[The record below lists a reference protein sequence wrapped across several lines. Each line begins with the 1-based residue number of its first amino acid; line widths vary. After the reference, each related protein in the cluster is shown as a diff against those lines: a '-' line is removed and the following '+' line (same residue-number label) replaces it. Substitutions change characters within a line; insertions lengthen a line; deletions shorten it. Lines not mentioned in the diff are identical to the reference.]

1 MTQIARRRLLQSAAL
16 IPAGWAAASAEP
28 ASAACLNPLPA
39 AFDETFDVVIIG
51 SGFAGLAAALS
62 ATESGAKTAVF
73 EKMAFIGGN
82 SSLSGG
88 MIAVP
93 GSSVQKAQGIEDSPA
108 ALEADMERIGLGLGD
123 PEHIRFVCEKASETF
138 EWTRTAFGVQ
148 WNEHLT
154 GKGGHSAS
162 RCMITQQGTGQG
174 IIVPAVNKVKAL
186 GVPIRT
192 GCFMEAVIRDADGR
206 VKGVRIREGY
216 VFGKPGS
223 GKVKTICARRGVI
236 LACGGFGADVRYR
249 KALDPK
255 LGEAFLTTNQPGAT
269 AEAWREA
276 SRIGARI
283 IQADWIQCLPSC
295 SPLEQGMGI
304 ATHFASISG
313 SLFGFWLSTL
323 TSSRFVNE
331 FGDRKLCT
339 DAILT
344 IINKGGEALAFSDDD
359 GVRHLESLRPG
370 LFAKMTAAGTVQK
383 FDDADALAAA
393 FRMDPAKLR
402 ETIAKYNEDLAR
414 NSDPMFGRRFDKAA
428 KPIGSGPYYVSR
440 MSPKVH
446 HCMGGVATAVNTAVL
461 DVITDEPIPGL
472 FAAGEFVGGIHGAVR
487 IGACA
492 VLDCLVN
499 GREAGKSASAEKAWC

>member
-1 MTQIARRRLLQSAAL
+1 MTHIARRRLLQGAAL
-16 IPAGWAAASAEP
+16 IPAAGAFV
-28 ASAACLNPLPA
+28 PA
-39 AFDETFDVVIIG
+39 AEASCVNPIPTKFNETYDVVVIG
-51 SGFAGLAAALS
+51 SGFAGLAAAL
-62 ATESGAKTAVF
+62 AAHEAGAKTAVF

-88 MIAVP
+88 MLAVP
-93 GSSVQKAQGIEDSPA
+93 GSSVQKAQSIKDSPE

-123 PEHIRFVCEKASETF
+123 PAHIRFVCEKASETF
-138 EWTRTAFGVQ
+138 EWTRKVIGVE
-148 WNEHLT
+148 WDENLT

-162 RCMITQQGTGQG
+162 RCMITKQGTGQG
-174 IIVPAVNKVKAL
+174 IIVPAVAKLKAA

-192 GCFMEAVIRDADGR
+192 GCFMEAVLRDADGR

-223 GKVKTICARRGVI
+223 GKVRNICAKRAVI

-249 KALDPK
+249 KTLDPK

-304 ATHFASISG
+304 TTHFASISG

-323 TSSRFVNE
+323 SSSRFVNE

-344 IINKGGEALAFSDDD
+344 VINKGGQALAFSDDD
-359 GVRHLESLRPG
+359 GVKHLETLRPG
-370 LFAKMTAAGTVQK
+370 LFAKMLDAGTVEK
-383 FDDADALAAA
+383 FADADALAKAY
-393 FRMDPAKLR
+393 RMDPAKLR
-402 ETIAKYNEDLAR
+402 AAIAEYNDNLAKK
-414 NSDPMFGRRFDKAA
+414 SDPKFGRRFDKAA

-446 HCMGGVATAVNTAVL
+446 HCMGGVATAINTAVL
-461 DVITDEPIPGL
+461 DVMTDKPIPGL

-492 VLDCLVN
+492 VMDCLVN
-499 GREAGKSASAEKAWC
+499 GREAGMEAAKSKAWI

>member
-1 MTQIARRRLLQSAAL
+1 MTQIARRRLLQGAAL
-16 IPAGWAAASAEP
+16 IPAAGAFAPAAE
-28 ASAACLNPLPA
+28 AACVNPIPA
-39 AFDETFDVVIIG
+39 KFDETYDVVVIG
-51 SGFAGLAAALS
+51 SGFAGLAAAL
-62 ATESGAKTAVF
+62 AAHEEGAKTAVF

-88 MIAVP
+88 MLAVP
-93 GSSVQKAQGIEDSPA
+93 GSSVQKAQGIKDSPE

-123 PEHIRFVCEKASETF
+123 PAHIRFVCEKASETF
-138 EWTRTAFGVQ
+138 EWTKKAIGVE
-148 WNEHLT
+148 WNENLT

-162 RCMITQQGTGQG
+162 RCMITKQGTGQG
-174 IIVPAVNKVKAL
+174 IIVPAVAKLKAA

-192 GCFMEAVIRDADGR
+192 GCFMEAVLRDADGR

-223 GKVKTICARRGVI
+223 GKVKTVCARRAVI

-323 TSSRFVNE
+323 SSSRFVNE

-344 IINKGGEALAFSDDD
+344 VINKGGQALAFSDDD
-359 GVRHLESLRPG
+359 GVKHLETLRPG
-370 LFAKMTAAGTVQK
+370 LFAKK
-383 FDDADALAAA
+383 
-393 FRMDPAKLR
+393 
-402 ETIAKYNEDLAR
+402 
-414 NSDPMFGRRFDKAA
+414 SDPKFGRRFDKAA

-446 HCMGGVATAVNTAVL
+446 HCMGGVATAVNTSVL
-461 DVITDEPIPGL
+461 DVMTDEPIPGL

-492 VLDCLVN
+492 VMDCLVN
-499 GREAGKSASAEKAWC
+499 GREAGMEAAKSTAWI